1 MERDPSGQLAWLATE
16 LEAAEAA
23 GERVWLM
30 GHMPLG
36 SSDALD
42 DQSQYFGKRRVLN
55 CSIGLMIEYQI
66 KSFNVSMLRSLQCSM
81 DIRIMVSLGTN
92 SPF

>member
-1 MERDPSGQLAWLATE
+1 MESDPSGQLAWLVSE

-36 SSDALD
+36 SSDAFH
-42 DQSQYFGKRRVLN
+42 DQSQYFG
-55 CSIGLMIEYQI
+55 E
-66 KSFNVSMLRSLQCSM
+66 
-81 DIRIMVSLGTN
+81 
-92 SPF
+92 